1 MLTSQTRKTKM
12 KRRGFEEL
20 QNYVFLKN
28 LCTGCGA
35 CVITCPIK
43 DVLDYTLKGP
53 SLVGECTKCGLCLR
67 VCPRYELDVGDLEQ
81 MVFGRERRLEEVFG
95 LSKTICV
102 ARSTRK
108 DILRTCQ
115 DGGVA
120 TTILHSA
127 FTSGAIDGVALSGID
142 SSNPWKPKPL
152 LATTLD
158 EIVESAGTRYSYSPN
173 LLAYNT
179 GIAEGLE
186 KVAFVGTPC
195 QILALRRIQKA
206 SLRKHS
212 RALAFTVG
220 LFCFECFSYDGLMI
234 QKIQEEMGMDLRA
247 ITKMNIKGDFVL
259 QTKSGQTKIISL
271 RDAKIYS
278 DVFCQYCS
286 DFSAELADISLGG
299 IGLKDWTLTIIRT
312 DKGKDLFNQAVNKGL
327 LEVKPVE
334 DFKTAFKLM
343 KKLSKNKRSRAEKNM
358 KEHF

>member
-1 MLTSQTRKTKM
+1 
-12 KRRGFEEL
+12 
-20 QNYVFLKN
+20 
-28 LCTGCGA
+28 
-35 CVITCPIK
+35 
-43 DVLDYTLKGP
+43 
-53 SLVGECTKCGLCLR
+53 
-67 VCPRYELDVGDLEQ
+67 
-81 MVFGRERRLEEVFG
+81 
-95 LSKTICV
+95 
-102 ARSTRK
+102 
-108 DILRTCQ
+108 
-115 DGGVA
+115 
-120 TTILHSA
+120 
-127 FTSGAIDGVALSGID
+127 
-142 SSNPWKPKPL
+142 
-152 LATTLD
+152 
-158 EIVESAGTRYSYSPN
+158 SYSPN

-186 KVAFVGTPC
+186 KIAFVGTPC